1 MLFLFYIS
9 NMNNNEKQNIGK
21 NNLSE
26 ILLLLSERLKLV
38 FPKNVWK
45 LIVCGGAALAELNL
59 VQRTTKD
66 IDVIGKFSE
75 ENIEYAGFDEQFKEQ
90 VSIIAELLNLPS
102 NWINT
107 GPESL
112 LQTGLP
118 PGLLNRLTK
127 KSYGKNLTIGFISR
141 IDQIFLK
148 LYASV
153 DRGGYHVDDLINLSP
168 SDIELIDAAHW
179 VCNQDTSETFYLLLK
194 SMLEQIGYKNVT
206 KKL

>member
-1 MLFLFYIS
+1 MIFLFYIS
-9 NMNNNEKQNIGK
+9 IMNKGEKQNIGK
-21 NNLSE
+21 KNLSE
-26 ILLLLSERLKLV
+26 ILLLLGERLKLV
-38 FPKNVWK
+38 IPEKEWK

-75 ENIEYAGFDEQFKEQ
+75 EKIEYAGFDTKFKEQ

-107 GPESL
+107 GPESF

-118 PGLLNRLTK
+118 PGLLDRLIK
-127 KSYGKNLTIGFISR
+127 KKYGKNLTIGFISR
-141 IDQIFLK
+141 IDQVFLK

-153 DRGGYHVDDLINLSP
+153 DRGGYHVDDLIKLEP
-168 SDIELIDAAHW
+168 SDKELLDASSW
-179 VCNQDTSETFYLLLK
+179 ICSQDTSETFFLLLK
-194 SMLEQIGYKNVT
+194 SMLEQIGYKNVAG
-206 KKL
+206 KL

>member
-1 MLFLFYIS
+1 
-9 NMNNNEKQNIGK
+9 MNKGRTQNIGK
-21 NNLSE
+21 ENLSN
-26 ILLLLSERLKLV
+26 ILSLLNERLTLV
-38 FPKNVWK
+38 SPDIEWN

-59 VQRTTKD
+59 LQRTTKD

-75 ENIEYAGFDEQFKEQ
+75 KDIEYANFDTQFKEQ
-90 VSIIAELLNLPS
+90 VSIIADLLNLPS

-107 GPESL
+107 GPESF

-118 PGLLNRLTK
+118 PGLLDRLTK

-153 DRGGYHVDDLINLSP
+153 DRGGYHVDDLIKLEP
-168 SDIELIDAAHW
+168 SETELLKASRW
-179 VCNQDTSETFYLLLK
+179 VCNQDTSETFLLLLK
-194 SMLEQIGYKNVT
+194 SMLEQIGYKNVAG
-206 KKL
+206 KL